1 MSPQLDAIW
10 RQIQHLDE
18 ADRLAL
24 ELRLHDLADAQCRQ
38 QSAADGEQHKAGW
51 RAVYGAADPKEIAE
65 LQQIIDREF
74 SEIDPEGWS

>member
-10 RQIQHLDE
+10 QQIQHLDE

-38 QSAADGEQHKAGW
+38 QSAADGGRQKSGW
-51 RAVYGAADPKEIAE
+51 RSVYGAADPKDVAE
-65 LQQIIDREF
+65 LQRIIDVEM
-74 SEIDPEGWS
+74 